1 MAAFRG
7 LRNHEKM
14 QTKKLTPAQALA
26 NARNY
31 CSYQER
37 SHNEVKEKLFGFGL
51 TTNEVENIVAELIS
65 DDFLNEERFARAFAR
80 GKFNLK
86 GWGKVKIRYELKQR
100 RVSDYCIRK
109 GLTEIDDEEYEKKIK
124 KLFEE
129 KLRQLKR
136 EKNAFIRKRKLMD
149 HLLQKGYERD
159 LIQNLLKE

>member
-1 MAAFRG
+1 
-7 LRNHEKM
+7 M
-14 QTKKLTPAQALA
+14 QTRKLTPAQALL

-37 SHNEVKEKLFGFGL
+37 SHFEVKEKLFGFGL
-51 TTNEVENIVAELIS
+51 TAAEVENIIAELIS

-80 GKFNLK
+80 GKFKLK

-109 GLTEIDDEEYEKKIK
+109 GLSEIDGDEYEKKLN

-129 KLRQLKR
+129 KLTQLKS
-136 EKNAFIRKRKLMD
+136 EKNVFVKKRKLMD
-149 HLLQKGYERD
+149 HLRQKGYEPD
-159 LIQNLLKE
+159 LIQNLLKQE